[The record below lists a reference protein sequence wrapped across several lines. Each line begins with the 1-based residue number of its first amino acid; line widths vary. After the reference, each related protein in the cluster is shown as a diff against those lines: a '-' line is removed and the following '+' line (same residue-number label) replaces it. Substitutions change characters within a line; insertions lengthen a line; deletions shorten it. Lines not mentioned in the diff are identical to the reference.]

1 MANKYQ
7 AKSPDFVDLGS
18 VGIDFGEDEDSG
30 GFEYHKLTDKQL
42 KLCKECFEFFDKD
55 HSGAIEKAELITV
68 MRAVGLNPSKKD
80 VEKMIKSVAEKG
92 NESISWPVFQELLSS
107 SWKSVK
113 QSKLEMLASFHIFDI
128 NKDGYVDA
136 SELKKTL
143 TSMGESLTEEEAE
156 VLLRT
161 ADTNGD
167 GKIDYKE
174 FVNMICE
181 F

>member
-1 MANKYQ
+1 MANKYELDTT
-7 AKSPDFVDLGS
+7 DFADLND
-18 VGIDFGEDEDSG
+18 VGMNFRENDDDG
-30 GFEYHKLTDKQL
+30 GFEHHKLTEDQL
-42 KLCKECFEFFDKD
+42 KLCKECFDFFDKD
-55 HSGAIEKAELITV
+55 ASGTIDKTELVTV
-68 MRAVGLNPSKKD
+68 MRAVGMNPSKND

-92 NESISWPVFQELLSS
+92 CDTISWPVFEEMLAS

-143 TSMGESLTEEEAE
+143 TSLGESLTEDEADA
-156 VLLRT
+156 LLKA
-161 ADTNGD
+161 ADKNND
-167 GKIDYKE
+167 GRIDYKE
-174 FVNMICE
+174 FVDLICC

>member
-1 MANKYQ
+1 MC
-7 AKSPDFVDLGS
+7 V
-18 VGIDFGEDEDSG
+18 
-30 GFEYHKLTDKQL
+30 T
-42 KLCKECFEFFDKD
+42 
-55 HSGAIEKAELITV
+55 
-68 MRAVGLNPSKKD
+68 
-80 VEKMIKSVAEKG
+80 G

-167 GKIDYKE
+167 GKIDYKGKVASITI
-174 FVNMICE
+174 F
-181 F
+181 FFSFFFFFGLH

>member
-1 MANKYQ
+1 MTYLNLY
-7 AKSPDFVDLGS
+7 
-18 VGIDFGEDEDSG
+18 
-30 GFEYHKLTDKQL
+30 
-42 KLCKECFEFFDKD
+42 FFDQFLFKID
-55 HSGAIEKAELITV
+55 
-68 MRAVGLNPSKKD
+68 LNMC
-80 VEKMIKSVAEKG
+80 VTG

-167 GKIDYKE
+167 GKIDYKGKVASITI
-174 FVNMICE
+174 FFFLFFLDYINVTVIL
-181 F
+181 

>member
-1 MANKYQ
+1 M
-7 AKSPDFVDLGS
+7 GS

-30 GFEYHKLTDKQL
+30 GFEYHKLTDQQL
-42 KLCKECFEFFDKD
+42 KSCKECFEFFDKD
-55 HSGAIEKAELITV
+55 NSGAIEKAELITV

-80 VEKMIKSVAEKG
+80 VEKMIKSVAGKG
-92 NESISWPVFQELLSS
+92 NDSISWPVFEELLSS

-156 VLLRT
+156 VLLKT

>member
-1 MANKYQ
+1 MTYLHLYYFDQFLFK
-7 AKSPDFVDLGS
+7 
-18 VGIDFGEDEDSG
+18 IDFNMCV
-30 GFEYHKLTDKQL
+30 T
-42 KLCKECFEFFDKD
+42 
-55 HSGAIEKAELITV
+55 
-68 MRAVGLNPSKKD
+68 
-80 VEKMIKSVAEKG
+80 G

-167 GKIDYKE
+167 GKIDYKGKVASITI
-174 FVNMICE
+174 FFFLSFFLDYINVTVIL
-181 F
+181 